1 MLEGAEMVVLPPVL
15 HPHLPDGRLRGVRHE
30 GPQVHLLS

>member
-1 MLEGAEMVVLPPVL
+1 MSEGAKVVVLPPVL
-15 HPHLPDGRLRGVRHE
+15 HPDLPDGRLWRVRHE